1 MTLTGN
7 PWSMRATLPPSVAGE
22 TSDEA
27 TSTSTRRAFLALTVL
42 RGILAVIAIPLAP
55 ALHRDH
61 VALLVLLRPTKDVF
75 LFAGFQI
82 SEGHTSYPAVVAAAL
97 PLLLGGVWAT
107 FGLGRAYADRFDG
120 DEDLPGVL
128 ARVLPKDRV
137 RDLKDLLEEKGPRV
151 VFLGRLAAFP
161 STVMG
166 AAAGAAGMPWRTFL
180 LADGAGALVSLG
192 LALALGALLQETYE
206 SAGPWLTA
214 VGVAVLVALVVTAG
228 RWLRGGSRRSGHG
241 AAS

>member
-1 MTLTGN
+1 M
-7 PWSMRATLPPSVAGE
+7 
-22 TSDEA
+22 
-27 TSTSTRRAFLALTVL
+27 F
-42 RGILAVIAIPLAP
+42 AVIAIPLAP
-55 ALHRDH
+55 ALYRDH
-61 VALLVLLRPTKDVF
+61 VAVLVLLRPTKDVF

-82 SEGHTSYPAVVAAAL
+82 SEGHTTIPSVVVAAL

-128 ARVLPKDRV
+128 AKVLPKERV
-137 RDLKDLLEEKGPRV
+137 RDLKDLLDEKGPRV

-166 AAAGAAGMPWRTFL
+166 AAAGAADMPWRTFL
-180 LADGAGALVSLG
+180 IADGAGALVSLG
-192 LALALGALLQETYE
+192 LALVLGTLLQETYE

-214 VGVAVLVALVVTAG
+214 VGVAVLAVLVVMAG
-228 RWLRGGSRRSGHG
+228 RWLRGGRTPSGHD